1 MQMGAN
7 GDHVDGDTSRHRRV
21 RFREDEALVAEFD
34 DTNLWG
40 HGKEK
45 LLCVCGRVDMFACVC
60 VCNDCDVGWLC
71 DDEGTQ
77 DCCYA

>member
-45 LLCVCGRVDMFACVC
+45 LLCVWACGYVCLCVC
-60 VCNDCDVGWLC
+60 V
-71 DDEGTQ
+71 Q
-77 DCCYA
+77 